1 MLLLAALNPG
11 PVLSLRLLTS
21 RSPALPLGLWL
32 AAAAA
37 GGAALSALATGLA
50 LRQGRTA
57 LRPAAAGRPGRRQPQ
72 AEPGWSSEAAEAT
85 EARTG
90 PGRQRRAAGGA
101 APAGGPSLYGAAAP
115 AGPERAPGEPPP
127 TLSVPFR
134 VIRRATSAADA
145 ADPDAGGPDA
155 GGPDLGGPDGGGV
168 RRQPPGTAAAAGSS
182 AATAAPGRGDD
193 WEESPEQDW

>member
-1 MLLLAALNPG
+1 MLAPLLAVLLLAALNPR
-11 PVLSLRLLTS
+11 PSLSLRLLTS

-57 LRPAAAGRPGRRQPQ
+57 LRPAADWRPGRRQPQ
-72 AEPGWSSEAAEAT
+72 AEPGWST
-85 EARTG
+85 GARSG
-90 PGRQRRAAGGA
+90 PGRQRGVAGGGTT
-101 APAGGPSLYGAAAP
+101 AGGPPAHSAAAP
-115 AGPERAPGEPPP
+115 AGPERGPGEPPP

-134 VIRRATSAADA
+134 VIRRAAGAADA
-145 ADPDAGGPDA
+145 GDPDAVGA
-155 GGPDLGGPDGGGV
+155 
-168 RRQPPGTAAAAGSS
+168 RRGPPGPAPAGSS

>member
-1 MLLLAALNPG
+1 VLLLAALNPG

-72 AEPGWSSEAAEAT
+72 AEPGWSSEAT

-90 PGRQRRAAGGA
+90 PGRQRRAAGG
-101 APAGGPSLYGAAAP
+101 PASYSVAAP

-134 VIRRATSAADA
+134 VIRRAASAADA
-145 ADPDAGGPDA
+145 ADPDA

-182 AATAAPGRGDD
+182 TATAAPGRGDD

>member
-11 PVLSLRLLTS
+11 PALSLRLLTS

-57 LRPAAAGRPGRRQPQ
+57 PRPAAAGRPGRRQPQ
-72 AEPGWSSEAAEAT
+72 AEPAWSPAWST
-85 EARTG
+85 EARRG
-90 PGRQRRAAGGA
+90 PGRQRGMAGGDAPAAGA
-101 APAGGPSLYGAAAP
+101 ASYGSAAP

-134 VIRRATSAADA
+134 VIRRAAGAADA
-145 ADPDAGGPDA
+145 ADPDAGDPDA
-155 GGPDLGGPDGGGV
+155 VGGRRGRPGPAPAGG
-168 RRQPPGTAAAAGSS
+168 S
-182 AATAAPGRGDD
+182 AATAAPERGDD

>member
-1 MLLLAALNPG
+1 MAALNPG
-11 PVLSLRLLTS
+11 PALSLRLLTS

-57 LRPAAAGRPGRRQPQ
+57 SPPAADWRPDRRQSR
-72 AEPGWSSEAAEAT
+72 AEPGWST
-85 EARTG
+85 ETRSG
-90 PGRQRRAAGGA
+90 PGRRRGVAGAGA
-101 APAGGPSLYGAAAP
+101 TTGGPASHSAAAP

-134 VIRRATSAADA
+134 VIRRGASAADA
-145 ADPDAGGPDA
+145 GDPDAVGA
-155 GGPDLGGPDGGGV
+155 
-168 RRQPPGTAAAAGSS
+168 RRGPPGPAPAASGATTA
-182 AATAAPGRGDD
+182 TPGGGDD